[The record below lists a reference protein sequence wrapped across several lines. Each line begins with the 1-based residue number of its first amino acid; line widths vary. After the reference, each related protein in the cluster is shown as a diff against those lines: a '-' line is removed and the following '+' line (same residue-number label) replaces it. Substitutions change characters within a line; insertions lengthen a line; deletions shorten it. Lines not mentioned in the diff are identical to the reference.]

1 MSSQKRELMAQKTT
15 QEKRVT
21 IQESAAYQYVRN
33 ALNLKEIDDSAAFG
47 ILGPLLEQSAGNG
60 KSDPMSAEE
69 AARLLSP
76 PCLPDTT
83 FAVVDIETTGGR
95 PPQHRITELAAVKV
109 RAGEVVDSCD
119 FLVNPAREIP
129 WNVVRLTGIT
139 DAMVA
144 DKPGLMEA
152 LPGFLDFIDGCVFVA
167 HCATFDLHFLQ
178 YYAQEF
184 LERDFS
190 PPVLCTFELANRLLP
205 RQKRFNLGEL
215 SASLGLPDTEAGRHR
230 ALSDAEATA
239 QILVRFMQMG
249 RLLGLESLE
258 SLLEFQQPDEGV
270 PPPMAEGIRLDP
282 AKIESLPRE
291 RGVFRLYDKDERLVF
306 AGKANDIRRA
316 VRDMFYPKNRSAGR
330 FALRLKGVRRV
341 EAKSLRSELAMNVEA
356 FRAMRKASL
365 INGNLS
371 VAGGGFLRLSA
382 GVARPGV
389 SFVSRLARDGARYY
403 GPFRKKAQ
411 LADLLEAIGAAFPLP
426 CEAPEGNRNAKKRGG
441 FRGGKRPPR
450 LPDSEYTE
458 MFEILMDILEG
469 RIPKEDEGIF
479 SLLNRAWGEEV
490 LSPGKLRRR
499 IARLHHLVKMYALS
513 GPSVERRRLIIV
525 EPGQTREE
533 RYCYFIKDGLLAHEI
548 SFERSDPPVGAL
560 EEKIN
565 EIFLSGDFEQAKAS
579 PEDFDEAAV
588 FAGWMRRELM
598 DGFMLNLE
606 GCAPSARV
614 MEALTGA
621 LDDPQAAG
629 TTITL

>member
-1 MSSQKRELMAQKTT
+1 MAQETMR
-15 QEKRVT
+15 EESVA
-21 IQESAAYQYVRN
+21 IQESPTFEYLRK
-33 ALNLKEIDDSAAFG
+33 ALNLKEIDDSAALV
-47 ILGPLLEQSAGNG
+47 ILGPLLENSAANGGNG
-60 KSDPMSAEE
+60 FMSAEE
-69 AARLLSP
+69 AARLLSRP
-76 PCLPDTT
+76 YLPETT

-109 RAGEVVDSCD
+109 RAGEVVDSLD
-119 FLVNPAREIP
+119 VLVNPGREIP

-144 DKPGLMEA
+144 DKPGLMEV

-167 HCATFDLHFLQ
+167 HCANFDLHFLQ

-239 QILVRFMQMG
+239 QILIRFMQMG

-258 SLLEFQQPDEGV
+258 SLLAFQQPDEGV
-270 PPPMAEGIRLDP
+270 SPPMAEGIRLDP
-282 AKIESLPRE
+282 SIIESLPRD
-291 RGVFRLYDKDERLVF
+291 RGVYRLYDKDEKLVF
-306 AGKANDIRRA
+306 AGKANDIHRA

-341 EAKSLRSELAMNVEA
+341 EATSLRSELAMNVEA

-365 INGNLS
+365 MNGNLA

-382 GVARPGV
+382 DDARPGV

-411 LADLLEAIGAAFPLP
+411 LADLLDAICAAFPLP
-426 CEAPEGNRNAKKRGG
+426 REAPEENRGARKRGG
-441 FRGGKRPPR
+441 SPGGKRPPR
-450 LPDSEYTE
+450 LPDAENAE
-458 MFEILMDILEG
+458 LFGMLRDILEG
-469 RIPKEDEGIF
+469 RLRKEDESVF
-479 SLLNRAWGEEV
+479 ALLKKAWGEEGP
-490 LSPGKLRRR
+490 SPGRLRRH
-499 IARLHHLVKMYALS
+499 IARLHHLVRTYGLS

-533 RYCYFIKDGLLAHEI
+533 RYCYFIREGLLAHEI
-548 SFERSDPPVGAL
+548 SFERGAPPLRAL

-565 EIFLSGDFEQAKAS
+565 EIFLDESFEGARAA
-579 PEDFDEAAV
+579 PEALDEAAV
-588 FAGWMRRELM
+588 FASWMRRELM

-606 GCAPSARV
+606 GRAPSARV